1 MLKNCQNAKELKW
14 DFRGLGD
21 LLWAMSSVGYVIKMG
36 LPPKGRSQ
44 LCPANQWFQRQSVTM
59 LLFIL
64 HTISNWSPHCA
75 VPIVMSLSL
84 FAAQYQYQCMEKK
97 SEKKK
102 PQNSHS
108 EYICKYMWMNLIFC
122 KGLLFDQIS
131 FSFNRIILF
140 FCTPFIDFGSGY
152 FACVFVS

>member
-102 PQNSHS
+102 HKTVTLNIYVNICGWTLYFVKAFYLIKFHS
-108 EYICKYMWMNLIFC
+108 
-122 KGLLFDQIS
+122 LLTEL
-131 FSFNRIILF
+131 FSFFVLHLLILVQGIL
-140 FCTPFIDFGSGY
+140 P
-152 FACVFVS
+152 VFL